1 VPFPFLPL
9 GWVLAVTVLVGAL
22 TLFGLALRAMDRAAT
37 RVGGELRATI
47 LPGLVAGLRDW
58 QPARAARPTTPPP
71 RPSGIEIVDL
81 AGTPEADASRPSP
94 PR

>member
-47 LPGLVAGLRDW
+47 LPGLVAGLRQW
-58 QPARAARPTTPPP
+58 QPAMPAPGVQPPP
-71 RPSGIEIVDL
+71 SLSPSEIEVVDL
-81 AGTPEADASRPSP
+81 EVPPERLA
-94 PR
+94 